1 MAKLTA
7 KELEALTKQHAG
19 IIIRDEGSLAGRVSL
34 RKKGIAIPF
43 YFQFRWEGIYTRF
56 SCGTWPNKSLTEIRK
71 ERNEAR
77 DLVAK
82 GINPN
87 ENKRAEKVRL
97 KEELAAKLAEADQQ
111 KSMELTLL
119 DLADEWLRDGVARK
133 DGNAELRRKFAK
145 DLYPA
150 AGSKVISTITEHDLR
165 AIVRS
170 VMARGAIRQAIS
182 LFSDIVQMFGWAQKR
197 QPWRALLID
206 GNPAELVEI
215 DKLVPPEY
223 QEERTRI
230 LSSTELQEL
239 RQRFQKMTAEYAALP
254 AGEKYEG
261 VRPLKPESQLALWI
275 CLGTLCRIGELLQA
289 EWKNI
294 DLENHTW
301 FIPSENVKGSRRK
314 KQDHYV
320 FLSPFA
326 LHFFQD
332 LKTLT
337 GHSQWCFPNKQKDG
351 HVDVKVVSK
360 QVGDRQARFKNR
372 IPLSRRRHDDTL
384 VLADGQNGD
393 WTPHDL
399 RRTGATMMQALGV
412 SLDVIDRC
420 QNHVLAGSR
429 VRRHYLHHD
438 YAEEKKRAWNLLS
451 DRLSELLSSPYEH
464 PSTEP
469 PRAQTRVSDLRGTY
483 LSDIAKPRPEHQAG

>member
-7 KELEALTKQHAG
+7 KELEALTEQDVG

-43 YFQFRWEGIYTRF
+43 YFQFRWERIYTRF

-77 DLVAK
+77 DLLAK

-87 ENKRAEKVRL
+87 ENKRAGKVRL
-97 KEELAAKLAEADQQ
+97 KAELAAQLAEADQQ

-119 DLADEWLRDGVARK
+119 DLAEEWLRDGVARK

-150 AGSKVISTITEHDLR
+150 VGSKVISTVSEHDLR
-165 AIVRS
+165 GLVRS
-170 VMARGAIRQAIS
+170 VMARGATRQAIS

-197 QPWRALLID
+197 QPWRTLLID
-206 GNPAELVEI
+206 GNPADLVEI
-215 DKLVPPEY
+215 DKLVPSDY
-223 QEERTRI
+223 QEERTRT

-239 RQRFQKMTAEYAALP
+239 HQRFQKMTTDYAALP
-254 AGEKYEG
+254 AGEKYG
-261 VRPLKPESQLALWI
+261 GIRPLKPESQLALWI

-289 EWKNI
+289 EWKNV

-301 FIPSENVKGSRRK
+301 FIPSGNVKGSRRK

-326 LHFFQD
+326 LHFFQE
-332 LKTLT
+332 LKTMT
-337 GHSQWCFPNKQKDG
+337 GDTQWCFPNKQDDG

-372 IPLSRRRHDDTL
+372 KALSRRRHDDTL

-438 YAEEKKRAWNLLS
+438 YAEEKKRAWNLLG
-451 DRLSELLSSPYEH
+451 DRLGAVLSSTYEH
-464 PSTEP
+464 PPTESMMSFP
-469 PRAQTRVSDLRGTY
+469 AYAATETWSPS
-483 LSDIAKPRPEHQAG
+483 

>member
-1 MAKLTA
+1 MSKLTA
-7 KELEALTKQHAG
+7 KELQALKEQDVGT
-19 IIIRDEGSLAGRVSL
+19 IIRDEGSLSGRLAL
-34 RKKGIAIPF
+34 RKKGLAIPF

-87 ENKRAEKVRL
+87 ENKRVKKAEL
-97 KEELAAKLAEADQQ
+97 KAELAAQLEEADQQ
-111 KSMELTLL
+111 KSEALTLL
-119 DLADEWLRDGVARK
+119 DLAQEWLRDGVARK

-145 DLYPA
+145 DLYPVV
-150 AGSKVISTITEHDLR
+150 GSKIISTVSDHDLR
-165 AIVRS
+165 SVVRS
-170 VMARGAIRQAIS
+170 VMARGATRQAIS
-182 LFSDIVQMFGWAQKR
+182 LYSDIVQMFGWAQKR
-197 QPWRALLID
+197 QPWRVLLVD

-215 DKLVPPEY
+215 NKLIPSDY

-230 LSSTELQEL
+230 LTSSELQEL
-239 RQRFQKMTAEYAALP
+239 HQRFQKMTADYAALP
-254 AGEKYEG
+254 AGEKYDG
-261 VRPLKPESQLALWI
+261 IRPLKSESQLALWI

-289 EWKNI
+289 EWKSV
-294 DLENHTW
+294 DLERHTW
-301 FIPSENVKGSRRK
+301 FIPSGNVKGSRRK
-314 KQDHYV
+314 KQDHHV

-332 LKTLT
+332 LNART
-337 GHSQWCFPNKQKDG
+337 GHSQWCFPNKQDDG

-372 IPLSRRRHDDTL
+372 IALSRRRHDDTL
-384 VLADGQNGD
+384 ILAEGQNGD

-438 YAEEKKRAWNLLS
+438 YAEEKKRAWNLLG
-451 DRLSELLSSPYEH
+451 DRLSEVLSATYEH
-464 PSTEP
+464 TPTESMLSFPAYTANSYLPPS
-469 PRAQTRVSDLRGTY
+469 
-483 LSDIAKPRPEHQAG
+483 

>member
-7 KELEALTKQHAG
+7 KELEALTEQDVG

-87 ENKRAEKVRL
+87 ENKRAGKVRL
-97 KEELAAKLAEADQQ
+97 KAELAAQLAEADQQ
-111 KSMELTLL
+111 KSLELTLL
-119 DLADEWLRDGVARK
+119 DLAGEWLRDGVARK

-150 AGSKVISTITEHDLR
+150 VGSKVISTVSEHDMR
-165 AIVRS
+165 ALVRS
-170 VMARGAIRQAIS
+170 VMARGATRQAIS

-197 QPWRALLID
+197 QPWRALLVD
-206 GNPAELVEI
+206 GNPADLVEI
-215 DKLVPPEY
+215 DKLIPSDY

-230 LSSTELQEL
+230 LSSIELQEL
-239 RQRFQKMTAEYAALP
+239 HQRFKKMTANYAALP
-254 AGEKYEG
+254 AGEKYDG
-261 VRPLKPESQLALWI
+261 IRPLKPESQLALWI

-289 EWKNI
+289 EWKNV

-301 FIPSENVKGSRRK
+301 FIPSGNVKGSRRK
-314 KQDHYV
+314 KQDHHV

-337 GHSQWCFPNKQKDG
+337 GHSQWCFPNKQNDG
-351 HVDVKVVSK
+351 HVDVQVVSK

-372 IPLSRRRHDDTL
+372 KALSRRRHDNTL

-438 YAEEKKRAWNLLS
+438 YAEEKKRAWNLLGMK
-451 DRLSELLSSPYEH
+451 L
-464 PSTEP
+464 T
-469 PRAQTRVSDLRGTY
+469 
-483 LSDIAKPRPEHQAG
+483 DIMIDQDGLEGLDIGNSNGHKAPMTTPASATGKLNPN

>member
-1 MAKLTA
+1 MTKLTA
-7 KELEALTKQHAG
+7 KELEALTEQDVG
-19 IIIRDEGSLAGRVSL
+19 IILRDEGSLAGRVSL

-97 KEELAAKLAEADQQ
+97 KAELTAQLAEADQQ
-111 KSMELTLL
+111 KSKELTLL
-119 DLADEWLRDGVARK
+119 DLAGEWLRDGVARK

-150 AGSKVISTITEHDLR
+150 VGSKVISTVSEHDLR
-165 AIVRS
+165 SLVRS
-170 VMARGAIRQAIS
+170 VIARGATRQAIS

-197 QPWRALLID
+197 QPWRTLLVD

-215 DKLVPPEY
+215 DKLIPSDY
-223 QEERTRI
+223 QEERTRL

-239 RQRFQKMTAEYAALP
+239 HQRFQKMTADYAALP
-254 AGEKYEG
+254 AGEKYDG

-289 EWKNI
+289 EWKNV

-301 FIPSENVKGSRRK
+301 FIPSGNVKGSRRK
-314 KQDHYV
+314 KQDHHV
-320 FLSPFA
+320 FLSPFV
-326 LHFFQD
+326 LHFFQY

-337 GHSQWCFPNKQKDG
+337 GHSQWCFPNKQNDG

-360 QVGDRQARFKNR
+360 QIGDRQARFKNR
-372 IPLSRRRHDDTL
+372 KALSKRRHDNTL

-438 YAEEKKRAWNLLS
+438 YADEKKDAWNLLG
-451 DRLSELLSSPYEH
+451 DRLSAVLSLNYEH
-464 PSTEP
+464 APNESMLSFPAYAATKTWTPS
-469 PRAQTRVSDLRGTY
+469 
-483 LSDIAKPRPEHQAG
+483 

>member
-7 KELEALTKQHAG
+7 KELEALTEQNVG
-19 IIIRDEGSLAGRVSL
+19 TVIRDEGSLSGRVSL
-34 RKKGIAIPF
+34 RKKGVAIPF

-87 ENKRAEKVRL
+87 ENKRAAKVRQ
-97 KEELAAKLAEADQQ
+97 KAELAAQLAEADRQ
-111 KSMELTLL
+111 KSEELTLW
-119 DLADEWLRDGVARK
+119 DLAEEWLRDGVARK
-133 DGNAELRRKFAK
+133 DGNAELRRKFTK
-145 DLYPA
+145 DLYPTL
-150 AGSKVISTITEHDLR
+150 GSKVISSYSEHDLR
-165 AIVRS
+165 NVVRA
-170 VMARGAIRQAIS
+170 VMARGATRQAIS

-197 QPWRALLID
+197 QPWRTLLIN
-206 GNPAELVEI
+206 GNPADLVEI
-215 DKLVPPEY
+215 NKLIPSDY

-230 LSSTELQEL
+230 LSSRELQEL
-239 RQRFQKMTAEYAALP
+239 HLRFQQMTADYAALP
-254 AGEKYEG
+254 AGKKYDG
-261 VRPLKPESQLALWI
+261 IRPLKVEAQLALWI
-275 CLGTLCRIGELLQA
+275 CLGTLCRIGELLKA
-289 EWKNI
+289 EWKNV
-294 DLENHTW
+294 DLNQQTW
-301 FIPSENVKGSRRK
+301 FIPSENVKGTRGK
-314 KQDHYV
+314 KQDHHV

-332 LKTLT
+332 LKILT
-337 GHSQWCFPNKQKDG
+337 GDSQWCFPNKQDDG

-372 IPLSRRRHDDTL
+372 KALSRRRHDNTL

-438 YAEEKKRAWNLLS
+438 YAEEKKRAWNLLG
-451 DRLSELLSSPYEH
+451 DHLSAVLSSTFEH
-464 PSTEP
+464 KPNESILSFPAYAATE
-469 PRAQTRVSDLRGTY
+469 TRTS
-483 LSDIAKPRPEHQAG
+483 

>member
-7 KELEALTKQHAG
+7 KELESLTEQDVG
-19 IIIRDEGSLAGRVSL
+19 TIIRDEGSLSGRVSL

-87 ENKRAEKVRL
+87 ENKRAGKVRQ
-97 KEELAAKLAEADQQ
+97 KAELAAQLAEADRQ
-111 KSMELTLL
+111 KSKELTLL
-119 DLADEWLRDGVARK
+119 DLAGEWLRDGVARK
-133 DGNAELRRKFAK
+133 DGNAELRRKFVK

-150 AGSKVISTITEHDLR
+150 LGSKVISSISEHDLR
-165 AIVRS
+165 NLVRS
-170 VMARGAIRQAIS
+170 VMARGATRQAIS

-197 QPWRALLID
+197 QPWRTLLID
-206 GNPAELVEI
+206 GNPADLVEI
-215 DKLVPPEY
+215 NKLVPSDY

-230 LSSTELQEL
+230 LSSIELQEL
-239 RQRFQKMTAEYAALP
+239 YQRFQKMTADYAALP
-254 AGEKYEG
+254 AGEKYDG
-261 VRPLKPESQLALWI
+261 IRPLKPESQLTLWI

-289 EWKNI
+289 EWKNVN
-294 DLENHTW
+294 LENGVW
-301 FIPSENVKGSRRK
+301 FIPVANVKGSRGK
-314 KQDHYV
+314 KQDHHV
-320 FLSPFA
+320 FLSAFA
-326 LHFFQD
+326 IHYFSKLR
-332 LKTLT
+332 LLT
-337 GHSQWCFPNKQKDG
+337 GNSQWCFPAKHHDG
-351 HVDVKVVSK
+351 HVDLKVVSK
-360 QVGDRQARFKNR
+360 QVGDRQSRFKNR
-372 IPLSRRRHDDTL
+372 KPLSRRRHDDTL
-384 VLADGQNGD
+384 VLSGGANGE

-399 RRTGATMMQALGV
+399 RRTGATMMQAWGI

-438 YAEEKKRAWNLLS
+438 YAEEKKEAWNLLGEKLTDIMIGQDGLEGLGRGNS
-451 DRLSELLSSPYEH
+451 NGHKAPMTT
-464 PSTEP
+464 PASTTGKLNP
-469 PRAQTRVSDLRGTY
+469 N
-483 LSDIAKPRPEHQAG
+483 

>member
-7 KELEALTKQHAG
+7 KELEALTEQDVG

-43 YFQFRWEGIYTRF
+43 YFQFRWERIYTRF

-87 ENKRAEKVRL
+87 ENKRAGKVRL
-97 KEELAAKLAEADQQ
+97 KAELAAQLAEADQQ

-119 DLADEWLRDGVARK
+119 DLAGEWLRDGVARK

-150 AGSKVISTITEHDLR
+150 VGSKVISTVSEHDLR
-165 AIVRS
+165 GLVRS
-170 VMARGAIRQAIS
+170 VMARGATRQAIS

-197 QPWRALLID
+197 QPWRTLLID
-206 GNPAELVEI
+206 GNPADLVEI
-215 DKLVPPEY
+215 DKLVPSDY
-223 QEERTRI
+223 QEERTRT

-239 RQRFQKMTAEYAALP
+239 HQRFQKMTTDYAALP
-254 AGEKYEG
+254 AGEKYG
-261 VRPLKPESQLALWI
+261 GIRPLKPESQLALWI

-289 EWKNI
+289 EWKNV

-301 FIPSENVKGSRRK
+301 FIPSGNVKGSRRK

-326 LHFFQD
+326 LHFFQE
-332 LKTLT
+332 LKTMT
-337 GHSQWCFPNKQKDG
+337 GDTQWCFPNKQDDG

-372 IPLSRRRHDDTL
+372 KALSRRRHDDTL

-438 YAEEKKRAWNLLS
+438 YAEEKKRAWNLLG
-451 DRLSELLSSPYEH
+451 DRLSAVLSSTYEH
-464 PSTEP
+464 TPTESMMSFPDYAANGSQTPSI
-469 PRAQTRVSDLRGTY
+469 G
-483 LSDIAKPRPEHQAG
+483 

>member
-7 KELEALTKQHAG
+7 KELEALTEQNVG
-19 IIIRDEGSLAGRVSL
+19 TVIRDEGSLSGRVSL
-34 RKKGIAIPF
+34 RKKGVAIPF

-87 ENKRAEKVRL
+87 ENKRAAKVRQ
-97 KEELAAKLAEADQQ
+97 KAELAAQLAEADRQ
-111 KSMELTLL
+111 KSEELTLW
-119 DLADEWLRDGVARK
+119 DLAEEWLRDGVARK
-133 DGNAELRRKFAK
+133 DGNAELRRKFTK
-145 DLYPA
+145 DLYPTL
-150 AGSKVISTITEHDLR
+150 GSKVISSYSEHDLR
-165 AIVRS
+165 NVVRA
-170 VMARGAIRQAIS
+170 VMARGATRQAIS

-197 QPWRALLID
+197 QPWRTLLIN
-206 GNPAELVEI
+206 GNPADLVEI
-215 DKLVPPEY
+215 NKLIPSDY

-230 LSSTELQEL
+230 LSSRELQEL
-239 RQRFQKMTAEYAALP
+239 HLRFQQMTADYAALP
-254 AGEKYEG
+254 AGKKYEG
-261 VRPLKPESQLALWI
+261 IRPLKVESQLALWI
-275 CLGTLCRIGELLQA
+275 CLGTLCRIGELLKA
-289 EWKNI
+289 EWKNV
-294 DLENHTW
+294 DLNQQTW
-301 FIPSENVKGSRRK
+301 FIPSENVKGTRGK
-314 KQDHYV
+314 KQDHHV

-326 LHFFQD
+326 LHFFQE
-332 LKTLT
+332 LKILT
-337 GHSQWCFPNKQKDG
+337 GDSQWCFPNKQDDG

-372 IPLSRRRHDDTL
+372 KALSRRRHDNTL

-438 YAEEKKRAWNLLS
+438 YAEEKKRAWNLLG
-451 DRLSELLSSPYEH
+451 DRLSAVLSSTFEH
-464 PSTEP
+464 KPNESILSFPVHAATEM
-469 PRAQTRVSDLRGTY
+469 RTL
-483 LSDIAKPRPEHQAG
+483 